1 MECVQTY
8 RKNEGE
14 FIRKDINRSRNI
26 IITISL
32 ILISYIA
39 LSAQPWKIYPYH
51 KEGTLIYFPQDEG
64 SHSEFNPGLGTEWWY
79 VNMHLEGEITKHKY
93 SAMVAFF
100 NYNFRIF
107 NITDETN
114 HEFLSFMDF
123 GTLVASDT
131 NLNLHFTLS
140 EDRTDRW
147 FTKENSGGRL
157 LPFQYH
163 VDVGDEQNNLNIDL
177 DAQKPPLIVGGDGLV
192 TVGSGDSY
200 YYSQTLLTVTGNLT
214 FKGYPEPVS
223 GKAWIDHQY
232 GPFFLAPGQDESYE
246 WFSVQLDNDM
256 DINMW
261 NIFTKENK
269 IPNDDSHR
277 ICTLY
282 IDNQTQDT
290 TSAFSLKRRFFWEYD
305 NGRFFSSG
313 WRFIDPIYNI
323 DLDIIPN
330 FRNQTVP
337 FVLAPFWEGS
347 CSVEGLVNGDSV
359 KGQGFAELLHIY
371 ENPKIKVISPNG
383 GDTWDGSQPITW
395 TTENPDDGNPLQYD
409 IYYKQGVEGFQHQ
422 IISALSD
429 TSYLWDVSNLVGM
442 DSCFI
447 LIVGYS
453 IDSTIIGVDTSDA
466 MFSIVPPVSLGNIDG
481 LKVIEYKLFQNY
493 PNPFNPNTMINY
505 KLPIM
510 NHVDLSIYNLLG
522 QKVVTL
528 VDRQQNAGIYKVEW
542 DATGFAGGIY
552 YYRIHAGDFQDV
564 KKMILIK

>member
-14 FIRKDINRSRNI
+14 CIRKDINISRNLI
-26 IITISL
+26 ISISL
-32 ILISYIA
+32 ILLSYIA

-64 SHSEFNPGLGTEWWY
+64 SHSEFNPGSGTEWWY
-79 VNMHLEGEITKHKY
+79 VNMHLEGEITKRKY

-107 NITDETN
+107 NITDDTN

-147 FTKENSGGRL
+147 FTQENLEGEI

-163 VDVGDEQNNLNIDL
+163 VEVGDESNNLKIDL

-192 TVGSGDSY
+192 TVGSGNSY
-200 YYSQTLLTVTGNLT
+200 YYSQTHLTVTGSLT
-214 FKGYPEPVS
+214 FKDYPEPVS

-232 GPFFLAPGQDESYE
+232 GPFFLVPGGDESYE
-246 WFSVQLDNDM
+246 WFSVQLDNQM
-256 DINMW
+256 DIIMW

-277 ICTLY
+277 MCTLF

-290 TSAFSLKRRFFWEYD
+290 TSALSLTRRFFWEYD
-305 NGRFFSSG
+305 DGRFFSSG
-313 WRFIDPIYNI
+313 WRFIDPIHNI
-323 DLDIIPN
+323 ELDIIPN

-371 ENPKIKVISPNG
+371 KNPKIKVISPNG
-383 GDTWDGSQPITW
+383 GDMWDGSQPITW
-395 TTENPDDGNPLQYD
+395 KIENPDDGNPLHYD
-409 IYYKQGVEGFQHQ
+409 IYYKQGVDGFQRQ

-429 TSYLWDVSNLVGM
+429 TSYLWDVSNLLGM
-442 DSCFI
+442 DSCLI

-466 MFSIVPPVSLGNIDG
+466 IFSIVPPVSLGNIDG
-481 LKVIEYKLFQNY
+481 LKLIEYELFQNY
-493 PNPFNPNTMINY
+493 PNPFNPSTKIEFN
-505 KLPIM
+505 LPKTTNVKIE
-510 NHVDLSIYNLLG
+510 IYNTTG
-522 QKVVTL
+522 QKIETL
-528 VDRQQNAGIYKVEW
+528 LNEKM
-542 DATGFAGGIY
+542 ATGIHQLEFNAQNLSSGVY
-552 YYRIHAGDFQDV
+552 FYRIETGEFRDV
-564 KKMILIK
+564 KKMILLK